1 MKDYRTI
8 IEEKKATLAI
18 IGDCIDWLT
27 EQKTWAEP
35 STWDS
40 ENQKFIPKASEDWDT
55 TETAK
60 MNAYDDLIE
69 TIAKLIK

>member
-27 EQKTWAEP
+27 EQKTWATP
-35 STWDS
+35 DIWDS
-40 ENQKFIPKASEDWDT
+40 ENGKYIPKPSEEWDT
-55 TETAK
+55 TEAAK